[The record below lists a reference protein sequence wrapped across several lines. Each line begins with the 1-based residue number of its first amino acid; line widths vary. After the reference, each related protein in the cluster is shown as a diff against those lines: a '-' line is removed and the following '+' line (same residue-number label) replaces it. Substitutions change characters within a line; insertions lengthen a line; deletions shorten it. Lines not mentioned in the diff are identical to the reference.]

1 VLTRNYVDSIEVS
14 VADSFVSR
22 ENKLGTGNGET
33 RLYVGGRAIRS
44 DFFGEYG
51 FKVSARLRKSEL
63 IRFLEEMKDEYFSPS
78 LEYRGK
84 ETLPRIWEERMKS
97 LMQLPD
103 EEIDFYVYDTQRKSQ
118 TSDDRRIYIDSDDS
132 AYHYLHDL
140 PLSGSARLAI
150 VKYQELTK
158 SVYEFKLIP
167 DFDGY
172 SRPPAA
178 SQIERKLINA
188 LQETEIE
195 ETTATSIE
203 RLVTARIG
211 QMDFRK
217 KLLHGPG
224 AKCAFTGISEPSLL
238 IAGHIKPWAVSDNS
252 ERLSAQNGLLF
263 TPTYDRLFN
272 NGYISF
278 YDDRKLLI
286 SPLLSKSTVS
296 ILGLEH
302 GMEVEIPILGGSN
315 RERRGYMKYHREN
328 VFRG

>member
-1 VLTRNYVDSIEVS
+1 
-14 VADSFVSR
+14 
-22 ENKLGTGNGET
+22 
-33 RLYVGGRAIRS
+33 
-44 DFFGEYG
+44 
-51 FKVSARLRKSEL
+51 
-63 IRFLEEMKDEYFSPS
+63 
-78 LEYRGK
+78 
-84 ETLPRIWEERMKS
+84 
-97 LMQLPD
+97 
-103 EEIDFYVYDTQRKSQ
+103 
-118 TSDDRRIYIDSDDS
+118 
-132 AYHYLHDL
+132 
-140 PLSGSARLAI
+140 
-150 VKYQELTK
+150 
-158 SVYEFKLIP
+158 
-167 DFDGY
+167 
-172 SRPPAA
+172 
-178 SQIERKLINA
+178 
-188 LQETEIE
+188 
-195 ETTATSIE
+195 
-203 RLVTARIG
+203 
-211 QMDFRK
+211 MDFRK

-238 IAGHIKPWAVSDNS
+238 IAGHIKPWAVSDNT